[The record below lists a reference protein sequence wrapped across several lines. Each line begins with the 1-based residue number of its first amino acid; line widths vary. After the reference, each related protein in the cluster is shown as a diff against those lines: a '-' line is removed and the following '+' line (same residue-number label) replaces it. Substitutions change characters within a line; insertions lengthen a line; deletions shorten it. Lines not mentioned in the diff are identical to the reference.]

1 MAWRKRNA
9 TMKAEARIPSSSAA
23 LFFPAKE
30 NTQAASNTGLASHS
44 KYPPKTPMSP
54 INSKYQ
60 PDGGGLGIC
69 VSETVLRQRRREND
83 NADRRNDFWKPHHK
97 IDHHNHTA
105 QTEALFRNGE

>member
-1 MAWRKRNA
+1 
-9 TMKAEARIPSSSAA
+9 MKAEARIPSSSAA

-60 PDGGGLGIC
+60 PDGGWLGNMRLSI
-69 VSETVLRQRRREND
+69 ETVLRQRRREND
-83 NADRRNDFWKPHHK
+83 NADKRNDFWKPHHK
-97 IDHHNHTA
+97 IDHNNHNA
-105 QTEALFRNGE
+105 RTEALFRNGERRE